1 MKSKIHFFSTFFF
14 ILSVLFSCGPSERNG
29 IAQKAEYEALNSE
42 ALPVQDGKQLPD
54 FLFIPMDSLA
64 FTGND
69 IPKGKS
75 VWVMNFNPGCAHCQ
89 QTALAIS
96 MRKDEL
102 KNTEFIFVSRVA
114 TDAIKKFAT
123 DYKLWEQE
131 GVHFFQD
138 PKQLFFNYFGIVQ
151 VPLVMVYNEEHQLL
165 QTFETELDFE
175 DILSTVQAHK
185 KQF

>member
-1 MKSKIHFFSTFFF
+1 
-14 ILSVLFSCGPSERNG
+14 
-29 IAQKAEYEALNSE
+29 
-42 ALPVQDGKQLPD
+42 
-54 FLFIPMDSLA
+54 
-64 FTGND
+64 
-69 IPKGKS
+69 
-75 VWVMNFNPGCAHCQ
+75 MNFNPGCAHCQ

-114 TDAIKKFAT
+114 QDAIKKFAT
-123 DYKLWEQE
+123 DHKLWEQE

-138 PKQLFFNYFGIVQ
+138 PKQLFYNYFGIVQ
-151 VPLVMVYNEEHQLL
+151 VPLVMVYNEDHQLL

-175 DILSTVQAHK
+175 DILSTVHAHK

>member
-1 MKSKIHFFSTFFF
+1 MKSKIHFFFAFFLAVNF
-14 ILSVLFSCGPSERNG
+14 LFACKPSERNA
-29 IAQKAEYEALNSE
+29 IAQKAEYEALTSE
-42 ALPVQDGKQLPD
+42 ALPLQDGKQLPD
-54 FLFIPMDSLA
+54 FLFIPMDSAA
-64 FTGND
+64 FTGKD
-69 IPKGKS
+69 VPQGKN

-89 QTALAIS
+89 QTAMAIS
-96 MRKDEL
+96 MRREEL

-114 TDAIKKFAT
+114 PEAIKKFAT
-123 DYKLWEQE
+123 DFKLWEQE

-138 PKQLFFNYFGIVQ
+138 PKQLFYNYFGIVQ

-165 QTFETELDFE
+165 QTFESELDFE

>member
-14 ILSVLFSCGPSERNG
+14 LWLGLISCGPSERNG
-29 IAQKAEYEALNSE
+29 IAQKAEYEALTPE

-102 KNTEFIFVSRVA
+102 KNTEFVFVSRVA
-114 TDAIKKFAT
+114 QDAIKKFAT
-123 DYKLWEQE
+123 DHKLWGKD